1 MPIGENVP
9 IAPLTWAVSEGAIPG
24 SGSVTH
30 RVFCVTP
37 PRVHRPLLSRTPV
50 MVGSMSTGSTSTA
63 QRLRQALDGPWG
75 EVREKA
81 RTQLAGK
88 EYTADPDLDLPGARA
103 RVLEQMRS
111 LAELG
116 YAERGFRRENGGTGE
131 PGAAVVGLEMLAYA
145 DLSLWV
151 KSGVQWG
158 LFGGAVENLGSERH
172 REHIR
177 RLISLDLLGCFAMT
191 ESGHGS
197 DVANLETTATYDPA
211 TEEFVIHTPTPSA
224 RKDYIGG
231 AAEHARMAAV
241 FAQLR
246 TSSGEHGV
254 HCLLV
259 PIRDEQ
265 GNDLPGVTTSD
276 CGRKGGLPGV
286 DNGRIVFDQV
296 RVPRENLLNRY
307 ADVAPDGTYS
317 SEIENPSRR
326 FFTTLGTLVR
336 GRVSVGG
343 AAAAGARVGLSIAL
357 RYSLKRRQ
365 FGDPDNGAETL
376 LLDYRMHQRRLLP
389 LLAHSFALSF
399 AQNDLVR
406 RMHLVQTGQ
415 DLAAGAQRALEKRAA
430 GLKVAQTRHATRA
443 IQECREAC
451 GGAGYLT
458 ENRLVTLKADT
469 DVFTTFEGDN
479 VVLTQLVA
487 KEILTSYADEV
498 RDLDALGWVRFAAT
512 MAGDVVRKRSGV
524 RQLIQ
529 TLRDRSGESVD
540 EGDLGRR
547 DTQLALFADRE
558 DYLTRTAAH
567 RLRARAEETEPFEAF
582 NNAQDHILAAGAAH
596 IDRLILEAFIEGIAD
611 IEDEEAR
618 RLAETVCDLYVYSIL
633 EENSAWYIMHRF
645 ISVERAKAIRRG
657 VNELVDRL
665 RPDALT
671 LIEALGVPE
680 SMLDAA
686 MLDDASVYERQ

>member
-1 MPIGENVP
+1 M
-9 IAPLTWAVSEGAIPG
+9 A
-24 SGSVTH
+24 
-30 RVFCVTP
+30 
-37 PRVHRPLLSRTPV
+37 
-50 MVGSMSTGSTSTA
+50 TGTSTTA
-63 QRLRQALDGPWG
+63 EHLRAALDGPWRA
-75 EVREKA
+75 VREQA
-81 RTQLAGK
+81 RTQLAG
-88 EYTADPDLDLPGARA
+88 EEFTDDPELDIHAARA
-103 RVLEQMRS
+103 RVLDQMR
-111 LAELG
+111 AIATMG
-116 YAERGFRRENGGTGE
+116 YPERGFRPENGGTGD
-131 PGAAVVGLEMLAYA
+131 PGGAVTGLEMLAYT

-158 LFGGAVENLGSERH
+158 LFGGAVENLGTERH
-172 REHIR
+172 RDFIK

-211 TEEFVIHTPTPSA
+211 TQEFVVNTPTPSA

-231 AAEHARMAAV
+231 AAVHARMAAV
-241 FAQLR
+241 FAQLIIG
-246 TSSGEHGV
+246 GESKGV

-259 PIRDEQ
+259 PIRDDL
-265 GNDLPGVTTSD
+265 GADLPGVTTYD
-276 CGRKGGLPGV
+276 DGLKGGLPGV
-286 DNGRIVFDQV
+286 DNGRIVFDHV
-296 RVPRENLLNRY
+296 RIPRENLLNRY
-307 ADVAPDGTYS
+307 ADVSPDGTYS

-343 AAAAGARVGLSIAL
+343 AAAAGTRVALSIAV
-357 RYSLKRRQ
+357 RYALARRQ
-365 FGDPDNGAETL
+365 FADPDTGEETML
-376 LLDYRMHQRRLLP
+376 MDYRSHQRRLLP
-389 LLAHSFALSF
+389 LVAKSFALAF

-406 RMHLVQTGQ
+406 RMDEIQRGENTEPSS
-415 DLAAGAQRALEKRAA
+415 QRALEKRAA
-430 GLKVAQTRHATRA
+430 GFKVAQTRHATRA

-487 KEILTSYADEV
+487 KELLTAYSDEV

-524 RQLIQ
+524 RQMIQ
-529 TLRDRSGESVD
+529 TLRDRNDETVD
-540 EGDLGRR
+540 EGDLSKR
-547 DTQLALFADRE
+547 DVQLQLFADRE
-558 DYLTRTAAH
+558 DYLLRTAAH
-567 RLRARAEETEPFEAF
+567 RLRARATDTGPFEAF

-596 IDRLILEAFIEGIAD
+596 IDRLVLEEFVDGIAE
-611 IEDEEAR
+611 IEDPDAKA
-618 RLAETVCDLYVYSIL
+618 LAETVCDLYVYASL
-633 EENSAWYIMHRF
+633 EENLAWYIMHRF
-645 ISVERAKAIRRG
+645 MSVERAKAVRRG

-671 LIEALGVPE
+671 LVEAMGVPE
-680 SMLDAA
+680 TMLRAE
-686 MLDDASVYERQ
+686 MLHDASVFDRR

>member
-1 MPIGENVP
+1 MD
-9 IAPLTWAVSEGAIPG
+9 
-24 SGSVTH
+24 
-30 RVFCVTP
+30 
-37 PRVHRPLLSRTPV
+37 
-50 MVGSMSTGSTSTA
+50 TGSSSTA
-63 QRLRQALDGPWG
+63 DHLRAALDGPWG
-75 EVREKA
+75 DVREEA
-81 RTQLAGK
+81 RKQLAGD
-88 EYTADPDLDLPGARA
+88 EFAGDPHLDYKAARA
-103 RVLEQMRS
+103 RVLEQMRTIS
-111 LAELG
+111 TMG
-116 YAERGFRRENGGTGE
+116 IAERGFRRENGGTGE
-131 PGAAVVGLEMLAYA
+131 PGAAVTGLEMLAYA

-151 KSGVQWG
+151 KAGVQWG
-158 LFGGAVENLGSERH
+158 LFGGAVENLGTERH
-172 REHIR
+172 REYIE

-197 DVANLETTATYDPA
+197 DVANIETTATYDPA
-211 TEEFVIHTPTPSA
+211 TEEFVIHSPTPSA

-241 FAQLR
+241 FAQLV
-246 TSSGEHGV
+246 TAGENKGV

-265 GNDLPGVTTSD
+265 GADLPGVTTYD
-276 CGRKGGLPGV
+276 DGLKGGLPGV

-307 ADVAPDGTYS
+307 ADVAPDGSYTS
-317 SEIENPSRR
+317 DIENPSRR

-343 AAAAGARVGLSIAL
+343 AAAAGARVALSIAV
-357 RYSLKRRQ
+357 RYALARRQ
-365 FGDPDNGAETL
+365 FSDPDTGEETL
-376 LLDYRMHQRRLLP
+376 LMDYRSHQRRLFP
-389 LLAHSFALSF
+389 LIARSFALAF

-415 DLAAGAQRALEKRAA
+415 NLDPEAQRSLEKRAA

-487 KEILTSYADEV
+487 KELLTSYADEV

-524 RQLIQ
+524 RQMIQ
-529 TLRDRSGESVD
+529 TMRDRNDESVD
-540 EGDLGRR
+540 EGDLSRR
-547 DTQLALFADRE
+547 SVQLQLFADRE
-558 DYLTRTAAH
+558 DYLVRTAAH
-567 RLRARAEETEPFEAF
+567 RLRARAKETGPFEAF
-582 NNAQDHILAAGAAH
+582 NNAQDHILAAGTAH
-596 IDRLILEAFIEGIAD
+596 IDRLVLEAFIDGLAD
-611 IEDEEAR
+611 IEDDDAR
-618 RLAETVCDLYVYSIL
+618 HLAEAVCDLFVYSL
-633 EENSAWYIMHRF
+633 VEEHSAWFIMHRF
-645 ISVERAKAIRRG
+645 MSVERAKAVRRG

-671 LIEALGVPE
+671 LVEAMGVPE
-680 SMLDAA
+680 SMLRAA
-686 MLDDASVYERQ
+686 MLDDASVYDRR

>member
-1 MPIGENVP
+1 MADTE
-9 IAPLTWAVSEGAIPG
+9 
-24 SGSVTH
+24 
-30 RVFCVTP
+30 TP
-37 PRVHRPLLSRTPV
+37 
-50 MVGSMSTGSTSTA
+50 STSDH
-63 QRLRQALDGPWG
+63 LRDALDGPWRA
-75 EVREKA
+75 VRAEA
-81 RTQLAGK
+81 RVQLADDRFSG
-88 EYTADPDLDLPGARA
+88 DPYLDYHAARA
-103 RVLEQMRS
+103 RVLEQMRVIS
-111 LAELG
+111 TMG
-116 YAERGFRRENGGTGE
+116 YAEGGFRREHGGTWE

-158 LFGGAVENLGSERH
+158 LFGGAVENLGTERH
-172 REHIR
+172 RDVVE

-211 TEEFVIHTPTPSA
+211 TQEFVVHSPTPSA

-241 FAQLR
+241 FAQLITQG
-246 TSSGEHGV
+246 TSQGV
-254 HCLLV
+254 HCFLV
-259 PIRDEQ
+259 PIRDEH
-265 GNDLPGVTTSD
+265 GTDLPGVTSYD
-276 CGRKGGLPGV
+276 DGLKGGLPGV

-296 RVPRENLLNRY
+296 RIPRENLLNRY

-317 SEIENPSRR
+317 SDIENPSRR

-343 AAAAGARVGLSIAL
+343 AAAAGARVALSIAT
-357 RYSLKRRQ
+357 RYALKRRQ
-365 FGDPDNGAETL
+365 FSDPDSGRETL
-376 LLDYRMHQRRLLP
+376 LLDYRSHQRRLLP
-389 LLAHSFALSF
+389 LIARSYALAF

-415 DLAAGAQRALEKRAA
+415 DLEPGAQRALEKRAA
-430 GLKVAQTRHATRA
+430 GLKVAQTRFATRA

-487 KEILTSYADEV
+487 KELLTAYSDEI

-529 TLRDRSGESVD
+529 TLRDRSDDTVD
-540 EGDLGRR
+540 DGDLSRR
-547 DTQLALFADRE
+547 SVQLQLFADRE
-558 DYLTRTAAH
+558 DYLVRTAGH
-567 RLRARAEETEPFEAF
+567 RLRARAKDTTPFEAF
-582 NNAQDHILAAGAAH
+582 NNAQDHILAAGTAH
-596 IDRLILEAFIEGIAD
+596 IDRLILEEFIEGIAG
-611 IEDEEAR
+611 IEDPAAR
-618 RLAETVCDLYVYSIL
+618 ELAETVCDLYVYSML
-633 EENSAWYIMHRF
+633 EENQAWFIMHRF
-645 ISVERAKAIRRG
+645 MSVERAKAVRRG

-671 LIEALGVPE
+671 LVEGLGVPE
-680 SMLDAA
+680 SMLRAEL
-686 MLDDASVYERQ
+686 LDDASVFDRTTVRTTV

>member
-1 MPIGENVP
+1 
-9 IAPLTWAVSEGAIPG
+9 
-24 SGSVTH
+24 
-30 RVFCVTP
+30 
-37 PRVHRPLLSRTPV
+37 
-50 MVGSMSTGSTSTA
+50 MSTGSTSTA

-75 EVREKA
+75 EVREQA
-81 RTQLAGK
+81 RTQLAGQ
-88 EYTADPDLDLPGARA
+88 EYSGDPDLDLPEARA

-111 LAELG
+111 LAKLG

-197 DVANLETTATYDPA
+197 DVAHLETTATYDPA

-246 TSSGEHGV
+246 TPSGEHGV

-259 PIRDEQ
+259 PIRDEE

-286 DNGRIVFDQV
+286 DNGRIEFDQV

-357 RYSLKRRQ
+357 RYALKRRQ

-389 LLAHSFALSF
+389 LLAHSYALSF

-415 DLAAGAQRALEKRAA
+415 DLTAGAQRALEKRAA

-443 IQECREAC
+443 LQECREAC

-529 TLRDRSGESVD
+529 TLRDRSGEAVE

-618 RLAETVCDLYVYSIL
+618 RLADTVCDLYVYSIL

-671 LIEALGVPE
+671 LVEALGVPE
-680 SMLDAA
+680 SMLGAA
-686 MLDDASVYERQ
+686 MLDDASVHQRQ

>member
-1 MPIGENVP
+1 M
-9 IAPLTWAVSEGAIPG
+9 A
-24 SGSVTH
+24 
-30 RVFCVTP
+30 
-37 PRVHRPLLSRTPV
+37 
-50 MVGSMSTGSTSTA
+50 TGTSTTA
-63 QRLRQALDGPWG
+63 EHLRAALDGPWRA
-75 EVREKA
+75 VREQA
-81 RTQLAGK
+81 RTQLAG
-88 EYTADPDLDLPGARA
+88 EEFTDDPELDIHAARA
-103 RVLEQMRS
+103 RVLDQMRVI
-111 LAELG
+111 ATMG
-116 YAERGFRRENGGTGE
+116 YPERGFRPENGGTGD
-131 PGAAVVGLEMLAYA
+131 PGGAVTGLEMLAYT

-158 LFGGAVENLGSERH
+158 LFGGAVENLGTERH
-172 REHIR
+172 RDFIK

-197 DVANLETTATYDPA
+197 DVANVETTATYDPA
-211 TEEFVIHTPTPSA
+211 TQEFVVNTPTPSA

-231 AAEHARMAAV
+231 AAVHARMAAV
-241 FAQLR
+241 FAQLIVG
-246 TSSGEHGV
+246 GESKGV

-259 PIRDEQ
+259 PIRDEL
-265 GNDLPGVTTSD
+265 GADLPGVTTYD
-276 CGRKGGLPGV
+276 DGLKGGLPGV

-296 RVPRENLLNRY
+296 RIPRENLLNRY
-307 ADVAPDGTYS
+307 ADVSPDGTYD

-343 AAAAGARVGLSIAL
+343 AAAAGTRVALSIAV
-357 RYSLKRRQ
+357 RYALARRQ
-365 FGDPDNGAETL
+365 FADPDTGDETL
-376 LLDYRMHQRRLLP
+376 LMDYRSHQRRLLP
-389 LLAHSFALSF
+389 LVAKSFALAF
-399 AQNDLVR
+399 AQTDLVR
-406 RMHLVQTGQ
+406 RMDEIQRGENTEPSS
-415 DLAAGAQRALEKRAA
+415 QRALEKRAA

-487 KEILTSYADEV
+487 KELLTAYSDEV

-529 TLRDRSGESVD
+529 TLRDRNDETVD
-540 EGDLGRR
+540 EGDLSKR
-547 DTQLALFADRE
+547 DVQLQLFADRE
-558 DYLTRTAAH
+558 DYLLRTAAH
-567 RLRARAEETEPFEAF
+567 RLRARATDTGPFEAF

-596 IDRLILEAFIEGIAD
+596 IDRLVLEEFVDGIAE
-611 IEDEEAR
+611 IEDPDAKA
-618 RLAETVCDLYVYSIL
+618 LAETVCDLYVYASL
-633 EENSAWYIMHRF
+633 EENLAWYIMHRF
-645 ISVERAKAIRRG
+645 MSVERAKAVRRG

-671 LIEALGVPE
+671 LVEAMGVPE
-680 SMLDAA
+680 TMLRAE
-686 MLDDASVYERQ
+686 MLHDASVFDRR

>member
-1 MPIGENVP
+1 M
-9 IAPLTWAVSEGAIPG
+9 T
-24 SGSVTH
+24 
-30 RVFCVTP
+30 
-37 PRVHRPLLSRTPV
+37 
-50 MVGSMSTGSTSTA
+50 TGTTTTA
-63 QRLRQALDGPWG
+63 DHLRAALDGPWAA
-75 EVREKA
+75 VREEA
-81 RTQLAGK
+81 RILLAGD
-88 EYTADPDLDLPGARA
+88 EFTADPYLDYKAARA
-103 RVLEQMRS
+103 RVLDQMRAIATMG
-111 LAELG
+111 L
-116 YAERGFRRENGGTGE
+116 AERGFRREHGGTGE

-158 LFGGAVENLGSERH
+158 LFGGAVENLGTERH
-172 REHIR
+172 REYIKQ
-177 RLISLDLLGCFAMT
+177 LISLDLLGCFAMT

-197 DVANLETTATYDPA
+197 DVANLETTATYDPR
-211 TEEFVIHTPTPSA
+211 TQEFVVHSPTPSA

-241 FAQLR
+241 FAQLI
-246 TSSGEHGV
+246 TNGANQGV

-259 PIRDEQ
+259 PIRDEN
-265 GNDLPGVTTSD
+265 GADLPGVTTFD
-276 CGRKGGLPGV
+276 DGLKGGLPGV
-286 DNGRIVFDQV
+286 DNGRIVFDHV

-317 SEIENPSRR
+317 SEIDNPSRR

-343 AAAAGARVGLSIAL
+343 AASAGARVALSIAV
-357 RYSLKRRQ
+357 RYALKRRQ
-365 FGDPDNGAETL
+365 FADPDTGVETV
-376 LLDYRMHQRRLLP
+376 LLDYRSHQRRLLP
-389 LLAHSFALSF
+389 LLAKSYALAF

-415 DLAAGAQRALEKRAA
+415 DLEPGAQRALEKRAA

-487 KEILTSYADEV
+487 KELLTAYADEV

-540 EGDLGRR
+540 DGDLSRR
-547 DTQLALFADRE
+547 AVQLQLFADRE
-558 DYLTRTAAH
+558 DYLVRTAAH
-567 RLRARAEETEPFEAF
+567 RLRARAQDTRPFEAF
-582 NNAQDHILAAGAAH
+582 NNAQDHILAAGSAH
-596 IDRLILEAFIEGIAD
+596 IDRLVLEAFIEGIAGID
-611 IEDEEAR
+611 DPDAR
-618 RLAETVCDLYVYSIL
+618 ELAGSMCDLYVYSTI
-633 EENSAWYIMHRF
+633 EESQAWFIMHRF
-645 ISVERAKAIRRG
+645 MSVERAKAVRRG

-665 RPDALT
+665 RPHALT
-671 LIEALGVPE
+671 LVEAMGVPE
-680 SMLDAA
+680 SMLRAA
-686 MLDDASVYERQ
+686 MLDDASVYERA

>member
-1 MPIGENVP
+1 M
-9 IAPLTWAVSEGAIPG
+9 A
-24 SGSVTH
+24 
-30 RVFCVTP
+30 
-37 PRVHRPLLSRTPV
+37 
-50 MVGSMSTGSTSTA
+50 TGTSTTA
-63 QRLRQALDGPWG
+63 EHLRAALDGPWRA
-75 EVREKA
+75 VREQA
-81 RTQLAGK
+81 RTQLADDRFTG
-88 EYTADPDLDLPGARA
+88 DPDLDLKDARA
-103 RVLEQMRS
+103 RVLEQMRVI
-111 LAELG
+111 AGMG
-116 YAERGFRRENGGTGE
+116 YPERGFRPENGGTGD
-131 PGAAVVGLEMLAYA
+131 PGGAVTGLEMLAYA

-158 LFGGAVENLGSERH
+158 LFGGAVENLGTERH
-172 REHIR
+172 RDYIK

-197 DVANLETTATYDPA
+197 DVAVLETTATYDPA
-211 TEEFVIHTPTPSA
+211 TQEFVVNTPTPSA

-241 FAQLR
+241 FAQLV
-246 TSSGEHGV
+246 TEGKSQGV
-254 HCLLV
+254 HCFLV
-259 PIRDEQ
+259 PIRDEN
-265 GNDLPGVTTSD
+265 GADLPGVTTSD
-276 CGRKGGLPGV
+276 DGRKGGLPGV
-286 DNGRIVFDQV
+286 DNGRIVFDNV
-296 RVPRENLLNRY
+296 RIPRENLLNRY

-343 AAAAGARVGLSIAL
+343 AAAAGARVALSIAV
-357 RYSLKRRQ
+357 RYALARRQ
-365 FGDPDNGAETL
+365 FADPDTGAETL
-376 LLDYRMHQRRLLP
+376 LLDYRSHQRRLLP
-389 LLAHSFALSF
+389 LVAKSFALAF

-406 RMHLVQTGQ
+406 RMDLVQRG
-415 DLAAGAQRALEKRAA
+415 AEIEPGAQRSLEKRAA

-487 KEILTSYADEV
+487 KELLTAYADEV

-512 MAGDVVRKRSGV
+512 MAGDVVRRNTGV

-529 TLRDRSGESVD
+529 TLRDRNDESVD
-540 EGDLGRR
+540 EGDLSKR
-547 DTQLALFADRE
+547 DVQLQLFADRE
-558 DYLTRTAAH
+558 DYLLRTAAH
-567 RLRARAEETEPFEAF
+567 RLRARAEDTGPFEAF

-596 IDRLILEAFIEGIAD
+596 IDRLVLEEFVDGIAT
-611 IEDEEAR
+611 IEDPDAR
-618 RLAETVCDLYVYSIL
+618 ALAETVCDLYVYSSL
-633 EENSAWYIMHRF
+633 EENLSWYIMHRF
-645 ISVERAKAIRRG
+645 MSVERAKAVRRG

-671 LIEALGVPE
+671 LVEAMGVPE
-680 SMLDAA
+680 SMLRAE
-686 MLDDASVYERQ
+686 MLHDASVFDRT

>member
-1 MPIGENVP
+1 M
-9 IAPLTWAVSEGAIPG
+9 T
-24 SGSVTH
+24 SG
-30 RVFCVTP
+30 
-37 PRVHRPLLSRTPV
+37 
-50 MVGSMSTGSTSTA
+50 TA
-63 QRLRQALDGPWG
+63 TTADHLRAALDGPWAA
-75 EVREKA
+75 VRDEA
-81 RTQLAGK
+81 RTLLAG
-88 EYTADPDLDLPGARA
+88 EEFTADPYLDYKAARA
-103 RVLEQMRS
+103 RVLEQMKAIS
-111 LAELG
+111 TMG
-116 YAERGFRRENGGTGE
+116 FAERGFRRENGGTSE

-158 LFGGAVENLGSERH
+158 LFGGAVENLGTERH
-172 REHIR
+172 REYIE

-197 DVANLETTATYDPA
+197 DVANLETTATYDPE
-211 TEEFVIHTPTPSA
+211 TEEFVVHSPTPSA

-241 FAQLR
+241 FAQLITR
-246 TSSGEHGV
+246 GENKGV

-259 PIRDEQ
+259 PIRDEN
-265 GNDLPGVTTSD
+265 GADLPGVTTYD
-276 CGRKGGLPGV
+276 DGLKGGLPGV
-286 DNGRIVFDQV
+286 DNGRIVFDHV

-343 AAAAGARVGLSIAL
+343 AAAAGARVALSIAV
-357 RYSLKRRQ
+357 RYALQRRQ
-365 FGDPDNGAETL
+365 FSDPDTGVETV
-376 LLDYRMHQRRLLP
+376 LLDYRSHQRRLLP
-389 LLAHSFALSF
+389 LVAKSYALAF

-415 DLAAGAQRALEKRAA
+415 NLEPGAQRALEKRAA
-430 GLKVAQTRHATRA
+430 GLKVAQTAHATRA

-487 KEILTSYADEV
+487 KELLTAYADEV

-529 TLRDRSGESVD
+529 TLRDRGDDSID
-540 EGDLGRR
+540 EGDLSRR
-547 DTQLALFADRE
+547 VVQLQLFADRE
-558 DYLTRTAAH
+558 DYLVRTAAH
-567 RLRARAEETEPFEAF
+567 RLRARAEETGPFEAF

-596 IDRLILEAFIEGIAD
+596 IDRLVLEAFIEGISD
-611 IEDEEAR
+611 IEDPAAR
-618 RLAETVCDLYVYSIL
+618 ELADWMCDLFVYTTI
-633 EENSAWYIMHRF
+633 EENQAWYIMHRF
-645 ISVERAKAIRRG
+645 MSVDRAKAVRRG

-665 RPDALT
+665 RPHALT
-671 LIEALGVPE
+671 LVEAMGVPE
-680 SMLDAA
+680 TMLRAA
-686 MLDDASVYERQ
+686 MLDDASVFQRDQPVPASS

>member
-1 MPIGENVP
+1 M
-9 IAPLTWAVSEGAIPG
+9 T
-24 SGSVTH
+24 SG
-30 RVFCVTP
+30 
-37 PRVHRPLLSRTPV
+37 
-50 MVGSMSTGSTSTA
+50 TA
-63 QRLRQALDGPWG
+63 TTADHLRAALDGPWAA
-75 EVREKA
+75 VRDEA
-81 RTQLAGK
+81 RTLLAG
-88 EYTADPDLDLPGARA
+88 EEFTGDPYLDYKAARA
-103 RVLEQMRS
+103 RVLEQMKAIS
-111 LAELG
+111 TMG
-116 YAERGFRRENGGTGE
+116 FAERGFRRENGGTSE

-151 KSGVQWG
+151 KAGVQWG
-158 LFGGAVENLGSERH
+158 LFGGAVENLGTERH
-172 REHIR
+172 REYIE

-197 DVANLETTATYDPA
+197 DVANLETTATYDPQ
-211 TEEFVIHTPTPSA
+211 TQEFVVHSPTPSA

-241 FAQLR
+241 FAQLI
-246 TSSGEHGV
+246 TLGENRGV

-259 PIRDEQ
+259 PIRDEN
-265 GNDLPGVTTSD
+265 GADLPGVTTYD
-276 CGRKGGLPGV
+276 DGLKGGLPGV
-286 DNGRIVFDQV
+286 DNGRIVFDHV

-343 AAAAGARVGLSIAL
+343 AAAAGARVALSIAV
-357 RYSLKRRQ
+357 RYALQRRQ
-365 FGDPDNGAETL
+365 FSDPDTGVETV
-376 LLDYRMHQRRLLP
+376 LLDYRSHQRRLLP
-389 LLAHSFALSF
+389 LVAKSYALAF

-415 DLAAGAQRALEKRAA
+415 NLEEGAQRALEKRAA
-430 GLKVAQTRHATRA
+430 GLKVAQTDHATRA

-487 KEILTSYADEV
+487 KELLTSYADEV

-529 TLRDRSGESVD
+529 TLRDRGDDSID
-540 EGDLGRR
+540 EGDLSRR
-547 DTQLALFADRE
+547 VVQLQLFADRE
-558 DYLTRTAAH
+558 DYLVRTAAH
-567 RLRARAEETEPFEAF
+567 RLRARAEETGPFEAF

-596 IDRLILEAFIEGIAD
+596 IDRLVLEAFIEGISD
-611 IEDEEAR
+611 IEDPEAR
-618 RLAETVCDLYVYSIL
+618 ELADWMCDLFVYSTI
-633 EENSAWYIMHRF
+633 EENQAWYIMHRF
-645 ISVERAKAIRRG
+645 MSVDRAKAVRRG

-665 RPDALT
+665 RPHALT
-671 LIEALGVPE
+671 LVEAMGVPE
-680 SMLDAA
+680 SMLRAA
-686 MLDDASVYERQ
+686 MLGDASVFERNQPISASS

>member
-1 MPIGENVP
+1 M
-9 IAPLTWAVSEGAIPG
+9 T
-24 SGSVTH
+24 SG
-30 RVFCVTP
+30 
-37 PRVHRPLLSRTPV
+37 
-50 MVGSMSTGSTSTA
+50 TA
-63 QRLRQALDGPWG
+63 TTADHLRAALDGPWAA
-75 EVREKA
+75 VRDEA
-81 RTQLAGK
+81 RTLLAG
-88 EYTADPDLDLPGARA
+88 EELTADPHLDYKAARA
-103 RVLEQMRS
+103 RVLEQMK
-111 LAELG
+111 AIATMG
-116 YAERGFRRENGGTGE
+116 FAERGFRRENGGTSE
-131 PGAAVVGLEMLAYA
+131 PGAAVVSLEMLAYA

-158 LFGGAVENLGSERH
+158 LFGGAVENLGTERH
-172 REHIR
+172 RAYIE

-197 DVANLETTATYDPA
+197 DVANLETTATYDPQ
-211 TEEFVIHTPTPSA
+211 TQEFVVHSPTPSA

-241 FAQLR
+241 FAQLI
-246 TSSGEHGV
+246 TGGENRGV

-259 PIRDEQ
+259 PIRDEN
-265 GNDLPGVTTSD
+265 GADLPGVTTYD
-276 CGRKGGLPGV
+276 DGLKGGLPGV
-286 DNGRIVFDQV
+286 DNGRIVFDHV

-343 AAAAGARVGLSIAL
+343 AAAAGARVALSIAVRYAL
-357 RYSLKRRQ
+357 RRRQ
-365 FGDPDNGAETL
+365 FSDPDTGVETV
-376 LLDYRMHQRRLLP
+376 LLDYRSHQRRLLP
-389 LLAHSFALSF
+389 LVAKSYALAF

-415 DLAAGAQRALEKRAA
+415 DLEAGAQRALEKRAA

-487 KEILTSYADEV
+487 KELLTAYADEV

-529 TLRDRSGESVD
+529 NLKDRGDDPIE
-540 EGDLGRR
+540 EGDLSRR
-547 DTQLALFADRE
+547 AVQLQLFADRE
-558 DYLTRTAAH
+558 DYLVRTAAH
-567 RLRARAEETEPFEAF
+567 RLRARAEDTGPFEAF

-596 IDRLILEAFIEGIAD
+596 IDRLVLEAFIEGIAD
-611 IEDEEAR
+611 IEDPEAR
-618 RLAETVCDLYVYSIL
+618 ELADWMCDLFVYTTI
-633 EENSAWYIMHRF
+633 EENQAWYIMHRF
-645 ISVERAKAIRRG
+645 MSVERAKAIRRG

-665 RPDALT
+665 RPHALT
-671 LIEALGVPE
+671 LVEAMGVPE
-680 SMLDAA
+680 SMLRAA
-686 MLDDASVYERQ
+686 MLDDASVFDRAQPISVPS

>member
-1 MPIGENVP
+1 M
-9 IAPLTWAVSEGAIPG
+9 T
-24 SGSVTH
+24 SG
-30 RVFCVTP
+30 
-37 PRVHRPLLSRTPV
+37 
-50 MVGSMSTGSTSTA
+50 TA
-63 QRLRQALDGPWG
+63 TTADHLRAALDGPWAA
-75 EVREKA
+75 VRDEA
-81 RTQLAGK
+81 RTLLAG
-88 EYTADPDLDLPGARA
+88 EEFTADPHLDYKAARA
-103 RVLEQMRS
+103 RVLEQMK
-111 LAELG
+111 AIATMG
-116 YAERGFRRENGGTGE
+116 FAERGFRRENGGTSE
-131 PGAAVVGLEMLAYA
+131 PGAAVVSLEMLAYA

-158 LFGGAVENLGSERH
+158 LFGGAVENLGTERH
-172 REHIR
+172 REYIE

-197 DVANLETTATYDPA
+197 DVANLETTATYDPQ
-211 TEEFVIHTPTPSA
+211 TQEFVVHSPTPSA

-241 FAQLR
+241 FAQLI
-246 TSSGEHGV
+246 TGGENRGV

-259 PIRDEQ
+259 PIRDEN
-265 GNDLPGVTTSD
+265 GADLPGVTTYD
-276 CGRKGGLPGV
+276 DGLKGGLPGV
-286 DNGRIVFDQV
+286 DNGRIVFDHV

-343 AAAAGARVGLSIAL
+343 AAAAGARVALSIAV
-357 RYSLKRRQ
+357 RYALKRRQ
-365 FGDPDNGAETL
+365 FSDPDTGVETV
-376 LLDYRMHQRRLLP
+376 LLDYRSHQRRLLP
-389 LLAHSFALSF
+389 LVAKSYALAF

-415 DLAAGAQRALEKRAA
+415 NLEAGAQRALEKRAA
-430 GLKVAQTRHATRA
+430 GLKVAQTGHATRA

-487 KEILTSYADEV
+487 KELLTAYADEV

-529 TLRDRSGESVD
+529 NLKDRGDDPIE
-540 EGDLGRR
+540 EGDLSRR
-547 DTQLALFADRE
+547 AVQLQLFADRE
-558 DYLTRTAAH
+558 DYLVRTAAH
-567 RLRARAEETEPFEAF
+567 RLRARAEDTGPFEAF

-596 IDRLILEAFIEGIAD
+596 IDRLVLEAFIEGIAD
-611 IEDEEAR
+611 IEDPEAR
-618 RLAETVCDLYVYSIL
+618 ELADWMCDLFVYTTI
-633 EENSAWYIMHRF
+633 EENQAWYIMHRF
-645 ISVERAKAIRRG
+645 MSVERAKAIRRG

-665 RPDALT
+665 RPHGLT
-671 LIEALGVPE
+671 LVEAMGVPE
-680 SMLDAA
+680 SMLRAA
-686 MLDDASVYERQ
+686 MLDDASVFDRAQPISVPS

>member
-1 MPIGENVP
+1 MATEAETTAGE
-9 IAPLTWAVSEGAIPG
+9 
-24 SGSVTH
+24 
-30 RVFCVTP
+30 
-37 PRVHRPLLSRTPV
+37 
-50 MVGSMSTGSTSTA
+50 
-63 QRLRQALDGPWG
+63 LRAALDGPWR

-81 RTQLAGK
+81 REHLDDDRLYG
-88 EYTADPDLDLPGARA
+88 DPYLDYRAARA
-103 RVLEQMRS
+103 RVLDQMRLVS
-111 LAELG
+111 TFGWAEK
-116 YAERGFRRENGGTGE
+116 GFRRENGGASD
-131 PGAAVVGLEMLAYA
+131 PGAAVTALEMLAYT

-151 KSGVQWG
+151 KCGVQWG
-158 LFGGAVENLGSERH
+158 LFGGAVENLGTERH
-172 REHIR
+172 RDYIE
-177 RLISLDLLGCFAMT
+177 RLITLDLLGCFAMT
-191 ESGHGS
+191 ETGHGS
-197 DVANLETTATYDPA
+197 DVANLETTATYDPS
-211 TEEFVIHTPTPSA
+211 TQEFVVHSPTPSA

-241 FAQLR
+241 FAQLV
-246 TSSGEHGV
+246 TGGKSQGV
-254 HCLLV
+254 HCFLV

-276 CGRKGGLPGV
+276 DGLKGGLPGV
-286 DNGRIVFDQV
+286 DNGRIMFDRV
-296 RVPRENLLNRY
+296 RIPRENLLNRY

-343 AAAAGARVGLSIAL
+343 AAAAGARVALSIAV
-357 RYSLKRRQ
+357 RYAEQRRQ
-365 FGDPDNGAETL
+365 FADPDTGEETV
-376 LLDYRMHQRRLLP
+376 LLDYRSHQRRLLP
-389 LLAHSFALSF
+389 LVARSYALAF

-415 DLAAGAQRALEKRAA
+415 DLDPNAQRALEKRAA

-487 KEILTSYADEV
+487 KELLTAYSDEV

-512 MAGDVVRKRSGV
+512 QARDVVRERSGV

-529 TLRDRSGESVD
+529 RLRDRSDESVD
-540 EGDLGRR
+540 DGDLARR
-547 DTQLALFADRE
+547 DVQLALFADRE

-567 RLRARAEETEPFEAF
+567 RLRARAKETGPFEAF
-582 NNAQDHILAAGAAH
+582 NNAQDHILMAGTAH
-596 IDRLILEAFIEGIAD
+596 IDRLVLEAFIEGIAG
-611 IEDEEAR
+611 IEDPDAR
-618 RLAETVCDLYVYSIL
+618 ALADSVCDLFVYTTL
-633 EENSAWYIMHRF
+633 EENQAWYIMHRF
-645 ISVERAKAIRRG
+645 MSVERAKAVRRG
-657 VNELVDRL
+657 VNELADRL
-665 RPDALT
+665 RPQALT
-671 LIEALGVPE
+671 LVAGLGVPE
-680 SMLDAA
+680 RMLRAA
-686 MLDDASVYERQ
+686 MLEPGV

>member
-1 MPIGENVP
+1 M
-9 IAPLTWAVSEGAIPG
+9 T
-24 SGSVTH
+24 SG
-30 RVFCVTP
+30 
-37 PRVHRPLLSRTPV
+37 
-50 MVGSMSTGSTSTA
+50 TA
-63 QRLRQALDGPWG
+63 TTADHLRAALDGPWAA
-75 EVREKA
+75 VRQEA
-81 RTQLAGK
+81 RTLLAGD
-88 EYTADPDLDLPGARA
+88 EFTADPHLDYKAARA
-103 RVLEQMRS
+103 RVLEQMK
-111 LAELG
+111 AIATMG
-116 YAERGFRRENGGTGE
+116 FAERGFRRENGGASE
-131 PGAAVVGLEMLAYA
+131 PGAAVVSLEMLAYA

-158 LFGGAVENLGSERH
+158 LFGGAVENLGTERH
-172 REHIR
+172 REYIE

-197 DVANLETTATYDPA
+197 DVANLETTATYDPR
-211 TEEFVIHTPTPSA
+211 TQEFVVHSPTPSA

-241 FAQLR
+241 FAQLI
-246 TSSGEHGV
+246 TGGENRGV

-259 PIRDEQ
+259 PIRDEN
-265 GNDLPGVTTSD
+265 GADLPGVTTYD
-276 CGRKGGLPGV
+276 DGLKGGLPGV
-286 DNGRIVFDQV
+286 DNGRIVFDHV

-343 AAAAGARVGLSIAL
+343 AAAAGARVALSIAV
-357 RYSLKRRQ
+357 RYALKRRQ
-365 FGDPDNGAETL
+365 FSDPDTGVETV
-376 LLDYRMHQRRLLP
+376 LLDYRSHQRRLLP
-389 LLAHSFALSF
+389 LVAKSYALAF

-415 DLAAGAQRALEKRAA
+415 NLEAGAQRALEKRAA
-430 GLKVAQTRHATRA
+430 GLKVAQTAHATRA

-487 KEILTSYADEV
+487 KELLTAYADEV

-529 TLRDRSGESVD
+529 NLKDRGDDPIE
-540 EGDLGRR
+540 EGDLSRR
-547 DTQLALFADRE
+547 AVQLQLFADRE
-558 DYLTRTAAH
+558 DYLVRTAAH
-567 RLRARAEETEPFEAF
+567 RLRARAEDTGPFEAF
-582 NNAQDHILAAGAAH
+582 NNAQDHILAAGSAH
-596 IDRLILEAFIEGIAD
+596 IDRLVLEAFIEGIAD
-611 IEDEEAR
+611 IEDPEAR
-618 RLAETVCDLYVYSIL
+618 ELADWMCDLFVYTTI
-633 EENSAWYIMHRF
+633 EENQAWYIMHRF
-645 ISVERAKAIRRG
+645 MSVERAKAIRRG

-665 RPDALT
+665 RPHALT
-671 LIEALGVPE
+671 LVEAMGVPE
-680 SMLDAA
+680 SMLRAA
-686 MLDDASVYERQ
+686 MLDDASVFDRAQPIAVPS

>member
-1 MPIGENVP
+1 M
-9 IAPLTWAVSEGAIPG
+9 
-24 SGSVTH
+24 
-30 RVFCVTP
+30 R
-37 PRVHRPLLSRTPV
+37 
-50 MVGSMSTGSTSTA
+50 
-63 QRLRQALDGPWG
+63 D
-75 EVREKA
+75 KA
-81 RTQLAGK
+81 RIQLAEDRFTG
-88 EYTADPDLDLPGARA
+88 DPYLDYKAARA
-103 RVLEQMRS
+103 RVLDQMRVV
-111 LAELG
+111 ATMG

-131 PGAAVVGLEMLAYA
+131 PGAAVTGLEMLAYA

-158 LFGGAVENLGSERH
+158 LFGGAVENLGTERH
-172 REHIR
+172 RDYIK
-177 RLISLDLLGCFAMT
+177 RLLSLDLLGCFAMT

-197 DVANLETTATYDPA
+197 DVAHVETTATYDPA
-211 TEEFVIHTPTPSA
+211 SQEFVIHSPTPSA

-241 FAQLR
+241 FAQLI
-246 TSSGEHGV
+246 TGGENQGV

-265 GNDLPGVTTSD
+265 GADLPGVTTFD
-276 CGRKGGLPGV
+276 DGLKGGLPGV
-286 DNGRIVFDQV
+286 DNGRIVFDHV
-296 RVPRENLLNRY
+296 RIPRENLLNRY

-317 SEIENPSRR
+317 SEIENASRR

-343 AAAAGARVGLSIAL
+343 AAAAGARVALSIAV
-357 RYSLKRRQ
+357 RYALKRRQ
-365 FGDPDNGAETL
+365 FSDPDTGAETL
-376 LLDYRMHQRRLLP
+376 LLDYRSHQRRLLP
-389 LLAHSFALSF
+389 LVARSFALAF

-415 DLAAGAQRALEKRAA
+415 DLDPSAQRALEKRAA

-487 KEILTSYADEV
+487 KELLTAYSDEV

-524 RQLIQ
+524 RQMIQ
-529 TLRDRSGESVD
+529 TLRDRSDEGVD
-540 EGDLGRR
+540 EGDLSRR
-547 DTQLALFADRE
+547 SVQLQLFADRE
-558 DYLTRTAAH
+558 DYLVRTAAH
-567 RLRARAEETEPFEAF
+567 RLRARARETGPFEAF
-582 NNAQDHILAAGAAH
+582 NNAQDHILAAGTAH
-596 IDRLILEAFIEGIAD
+596 IDRLVLEAFIDGIAG
-611 IEDEEAR
+611 IEDVDAR
-618 RLAETVCDLYVYSIL
+618 ALAEAVCDLFVYSL
-633 EENSAWYIMHRF
+633 VEENSAWFIMHRF
-645 ISVERAKAIRRG
+645 MSVERAKAVRRG

-665 RPDALT
+665 RPQAST
-671 LIEALGVPE
+671 LVEAMGVPE
-680 SMLDAA
+680 SMLHAA
-686 MLDDASVYERQ
+686 MLEDASVYERD

>member
-1 MPIGENVP
+1 M
-9 IAPLTWAVSEGAIPG
+9 T
-24 SGSVTH
+24 SG
-30 RVFCVTP
+30 
-37 PRVHRPLLSRTPV
+37 
-50 MVGSMSTGSTSTA
+50 TA
-63 QRLRQALDGPWG
+63 TTADHLRAALDGPWAA
-75 EVREKA
+75 VREEA
-81 RTQLAGK
+81 RILLAG
-88 EYTADPDLDLPGARA
+88 EEFTGDPYLDFKAARA
-103 RVLEQMRS
+103 RVLDQMKAVS
-111 LAELG
+111 TMG
-116 YAERGFRRENGGTGE
+116 FAERGFRRENGGTSE
-131 PGAAVVGLEMLAYA
+131 PGAAVVGMEMLAYA

-151 KSGVQWG
+151 KAGVQWG
-158 LFGGAVENLGSERH
+158 LFGGAVENLGTERH
-172 REHIR
+172 REYIE

-197 DVANLETTATYDPA
+197 DVANLETTATYDPQ
-211 TEEFVIHTPTPSA
+211 TQEFVVHSPTPSS

-241 FAQLR
+241 FAQLITR
-246 TSSGEHGV
+246 GENKGV

-259 PIRDEQ
+259 PIRDEN
-265 GNDLPGVTTSD
+265 GADLPGVTTYD
-276 CGRKGGLPGV
+276 DGLKGGLPGV
-286 DNGRIVFDQV
+286 DNGRIVFDHV

-343 AAAAGARVGLSIAL
+343 AAAAGARVALSIAV
-357 RYSLKRRQ
+357 RYALQRRQ
-365 FGDPDNGAETL
+365 FSDPDTGVETV
-376 LLDYRMHQRRLLP
+376 LLDYRSHQRRLLP
-389 LLAHSFALSF
+389 LVAKSYALAF

-415 DLAAGAQRALEKRAA
+415 NLEAGAQRALEKRAA

-487 KEILTSYADEV
+487 KELLTAYADEV

-529 TLRDRSGESVD
+529 TLRDRSGESID
-540 EGDLGRR
+540 EGDLSRR
-547 DTQLALFADRE
+547 SVQLQLFADRE
-558 DYLTRTAAH
+558 DYLVRTAAH
-567 RLRARAEETEPFEAF
+567 RLRARAEETGPFEAF
-582 NNAQDHILAAGAAH
+582 NNAQDHILAAGSAH
-596 IDRLILEAFIEGIAD
+596 IERLVLEAFIEGIAD
-611 IEDEEAR
+611 IEDPDAR
-618 RLAETVCDLYVYSIL
+618 ELAEWMCDLFVYTTI
-633 EENSAWYIMHRF
+633 EENQAWFIMHRF
-645 ISVERAKAIRRG
+645 MSVERAKAIRRG

-665 RPDALT
+665 RPHALT
-671 LIEALGVPE
+671 LVEAMGVPE
-680 SMLDAA
+680 SMLRAA
-686 MLDDASVYERQ
+686 MLDDASVFDRNQPISAPS

>member
-1 MPIGENVP
+1 M
-9 IAPLTWAVSEGAIPG
+9 T
-24 SGSVTH
+24 SG
-30 RVFCVTP
+30 
-37 PRVHRPLLSRTPV
+37 
-50 MVGSMSTGSTSTA
+50 TA
-63 QRLRQALDGPWG
+63 TTADHLRAALDGPWAA
-75 EVREKA
+75 VRDEA
-81 RTQLAGK
+81 RTLLAG
-88 EYTADPDLDLPGARA
+88 EEFTGDPYLDYKAARA
-103 RVLEQMRS
+103 RVLEQMKAIS
-111 LAELG
+111 TMG
-116 YAERGFRRENGGTGE
+116 FAERGFRRENGGTSE

-158 LFGGAVENLGSERH
+158 LFGGAVENLGTERH
-172 REHIR
+172 REYIE

-197 DVANLETTATYDPA
+197 DVANLETTATYDPQ
-211 TEEFVIHTPTPSA
+211 TQEFVVHSPTPSA

-241 FAQLR
+241 FAQLI
-246 TSSGEHGV
+246 TLGENKGV

-259 PIRDEQ
+259 PIRDEN
-265 GNDLPGVTTSD
+265 GADLPGVTTYD
-276 CGRKGGLPGV
+276 DGLKGGLPGV
-286 DNGRIVFDQV
+286 DNGRIVFDHV

-343 AAAAGARVGLSIAL
+343 AAAAGARVALSIAV
-357 RYSLKRRQ
+357 RYALQRRQ
-365 FGDPDNGAETL
+365 FSDPDTGVETV
-376 LLDYRMHQRRLLP
+376 LLDYRSHQRRLLP
-389 LLAHSFALSF
+389 LVAKSYALAF

-415 DLAAGAQRALEKRAA
+415 NLEEGAQRALEKRAA
-430 GLKVAQTRHATRA
+430 GLKVAQTNHATRA

-487 KEILTSYADEV
+487 KELLTSYADEV

-529 TLRDRSGESVD
+529 TLRDRGDDSID
-540 EGDLGRR
+540 EGDLSRR
-547 DTQLALFADRE
+547 VVQLQLFADRE
-558 DYLTRTAAH
+558 DYLVRTAAH
-567 RLRARAEETEPFEAF
+567 RLRARAEETGPFEAF

-596 IDRLILEAFIEGIAD
+596 IDRLVLEAFIEGISD
-611 IEDEEAR
+611 IEDPEAR
-618 RLAETVCDLYVYSIL
+618 ELADWMCDLFVYSTI
-633 EENSAWYIMHRF
+633 EENQAWYIMHRF
-645 ISVERAKAIRRG
+645 MSVDRAKAVRRG
-657 VNELVDRL
+657 VNEIVDRL
-665 RPDALT
+665 RPHALT
-671 LIEALGVPE
+671 LVEAMGVPE
-680 SMLDAA
+680 SMLRAA
-686 MLDDASVYERQ
+686 MLDDASVFERTQPISASS

>member
-1 MPIGENVP
+1 M
-9 IAPLTWAVSEGAIPG
+9 T
-24 SGSVTH
+24 SG
-30 RVFCVTP
+30 
-37 PRVHRPLLSRTPV
+37 
-50 MVGSMSTGSTSTA
+50 TA
-63 QRLRQALDGPWG
+63 TTADHLRAALDGPWAA
-75 EVREKA
+75 VRDEA
-81 RTQLAGK
+81 RTLLAG
-88 EYTADPDLDLPGARA
+88 EEFTADPYLDYKAARA
-103 RVLEQMRS
+103 RVLEQMKAIS
-111 LAELG
+111 TMG
-116 YAERGFRRENGGTGE
+116 FAERGFRRENGGTSE

-158 LFGGAVENLGSERH
+158 LFGGAVENLGTERH
-172 REHIR
+172 REYIE

-197 DVANLETTATYDPA
+197 DVANLETTATYDPQ
-211 TEEFVIHTPTPSA
+211 TQEFVVHSPTPSA

-241 FAQLR
+241 FAQLI
-246 TSSGEHGV
+246 TQGENKGV

-259 PIRDEQ
+259 PIRDEN
-265 GNDLPGVTTSD
+265 GADLPGVTTYD
-276 CGRKGGLPGV
+276 DGLKGGLPGV
-286 DNGRIVFDQV
+286 DNGRIVFDHV

-317 SEIENPSRR
+317 SEIDNPSRR

-343 AAAAGARVGLSIAL
+343 AAAAGARVALSIAV
-357 RYSLKRRQ
+357 RYALLRRQ
-365 FGDPDNGAETL
+365 FSDPDTGVETV
-376 LLDYRMHQRRLLP
+376 LLDYRSHQRRLLP
-389 LLAHSFALSF
+389 LVAKSYALAF

-415 DLAAGAQRALEKRAA
+415 NLEPGAQRALEKRAA
-430 GLKVAQTRHATRA
+430 GLKVAQTNHATRA

-487 KEILTSYADEV
+487 KELLTAYADEV

-529 TLRDRSGESVD
+529 TLRDRGDDSID
-540 EGDLGRR
+540 EGDLSRR
-547 DTQLALFADRE
+547 AVQLQLFADRE
-558 DYLTRTAAH
+558 DYLVRTAAH
-567 RLRARAEETEPFEAF
+567 RLRARAEETGPFEAF
-582 NNAQDHILAAGAAH
+582 NNAQDHILAAGSAH
-596 IDRLILEAFIEGIAD
+596 IDRLVLEAFIEGISD
-611 IEDEEAR
+611 IEDPAAR
-618 RLAETVCDLYVYSIL
+618 ELADWMCDLFVYSTI
-633 EENSAWYIMHRF
+633 EENQAWYIMHRF
-645 ISVERAKAIRRG
+645 MSVDRAKAVRRG

-665 RPDALT
+665 RPHAST
-671 LIEALGVPE
+671 LVEAMGVPE
-680 SMLDAA
+680 RMLRAA
-686 MLDDASVYERQ
+686 MLDDASVFQRDQPISASS

>member
-1 MPIGENVP
+1 MATG
-9 IAPLTWAVSEGAIPG
+9 
-24 SGSVTH
+24 
-30 RVFCVTP
+30 TP
-37 PRVHRPLLSRTPV
+37 T
-50 MVGSMSTGSTSTA
+50 TA
-63 QRLRQALDGPWG
+63 EHLRAALDGPW
-75 EVREKA
+75 RPIRDQA
-81 RTQLAGK
+81 RDQLADDRFTG
-88 EYTADPDLDLPGARA
+88 DPELDIHAARA
-103 RVLEQMRS
+103 RVLDQMKII
-111 LAELG
+111 AAMG
-116 YAERGFRRENGGTGE
+116 YPERGFRPENGGTGD
-131 PGAAVVGLEMLAYA
+131 PGGAVTGLEMLAYA

-158 LFGGAVENLGSERH
+158 LFGGAVENLGTERH
-172 REHIR
+172 RDFIK

-211 TEEFVIHTPTPSA
+211 TQEFVVHTPTPSA

-231 AAEHARMAAV
+231 AAVHARMAAV
-241 FAQLR
+241 FAQLI
-246 TSSGEHGV
+246 TGGENKGV

-259 PIRDEQ
+259 PIRDER
-265 GNDLPGVTTSD
+265 GADLPGVTTFD
-276 CGRKGGLPGV
+276 DGIKGGLPGV

-307 ADVAPDGTYS
+307 ADVEPDGTYTS
-317 SEIENPSRR
+317 DIDNPSRR

-343 AAAAGARVGLSIAL
+343 AAAAGARVALSIAV
-357 RYSLKRRQ
+357 RYALARRQ
-365 FGDPDNGAETL
+365 FSDPDTGEETL
-376 LLDYRMHQRRLLP
+376 LMDYRSHQRRLLP
-389 LLAHSFALSF
+389 LVAKSFALSF

-406 RMHLVQTGQ
+406 RMDAIQSGQ
-415 DLAAGAQRALEKRAA
+415 NTDPGAQRALEKRAA

-487 KEILTSYADEV
+487 KELLTAYSDEV
-498 RDLDALGWVRFAAT
+498 RDLDALGWVKFAAT
-512 MAGDVVRKRSGV
+512 MAGDVVRKNTGV

-529 TLRDRSGESVD
+529 TLRDRSDDTID
-540 EGDLGRR
+540 EGDLSKRSV
-547 DTQLALFADRE
+547 QVQLFADRE
-558 DYLTRTAAH
+558 DYLLRTAAH
-567 RLRARAEETEPFEAF
+567 RLRARAADTGPFEAF

-596 IDRLILEAFIEGIAD
+596 IDRLVLEEFVDGIAA
-611 IEDEEAR
+611 IEDPEAKA
-618 RLAETVCDLYVYSIL
+618 LADTVCDLYVYATL
-633 EENSAWYIMHRF
+633 EENLSWFIMHRF
-645 ISVERAKAIRRG
+645 MSVERAKSVRRG

-671 LIEALGVPE
+671 LVEAMGVPE
-680 SMLDAA
+680 TMLRAA
-686 MLDDASVYERQ
+686 MLGDASVFDRR

>member
-1 MPIGENVP
+1 M
-9 IAPLTWAVSEGAIPG
+9 T
-24 SGSVTH
+24 SGTATTADH
-30 RVFCVTP
+30 
-37 PRVHRPLLSRTPV
+37 LRT
-50 MVGSMSTGSTSTA
+50 
-63 QRLRQALDGPWG
+63 ALDGPWAA
-75 EVREKA
+75 VRDEA
-81 RTQLAGK
+81 RIQLAGK
-88 EYTADPDLDLPGARA
+88 QFTGDPYLDYKAARA
-103 RVLEQMRS
+103 RVLAQMR
-111 LAELG
+111 AIAAIG

-131 PGAAVVGLEMLAYA
+131 PGAAVVGLEMLAYT

-172 REHIR
+172 RKYIEQ
-177 RLISLDLLGCFAMT
+177 LISLDLLGCFAMT

-197 DVANLETTATYDPA
+197 DVANLETTATYDPQ
-211 TEEFVIHTPTPSA
+211 TEEFVVHSPTPSA

-241 FAQLR
+241 FAQLI
-246 TSSGEHGV
+246 TNGANEGV

-259 PIRDEQ
+259 PIRDES
-265 GNDLPGVTTSD
+265 GADLPGVTTSD
-276 CGRKGGLPGV
+276 DGLKGGLPGV
-286 DNGRIVFDQV
+286 DNGRIVFDHV

-307 ADVAPDGTYS
+307 ADVAPDGTYH

-343 AAAAGARVGLSIAL
+343 AAAAGARVALSIAV
-357 RYSLKRRQ
+357 RYALKRRQ
-365 FGDPDNGAETL
+365 FADPDTGAETV
-376 LLDYRMHQRRLLP
+376 LLDYRSHQRRLLP
-389 LLAHSFALSF
+389 LVAKSYALAF

-415 DLAAGAQRALEKRAA
+415 DLDPGAQRALEKRAA
-430 GLKVAQTRHATRA
+430 GLKVAQTEHATRA

-487 KEILTSYADEV
+487 KELLTAYADEV

-529 TLRDRSGESVD
+529 TLKDRGDESID
-540 EGDLGRR
+540 EGDLSRR
-547 DTQLALFADRE
+547 AVQLQLFADRE
-558 DYLTRTAAH
+558 DYLIRTAGH
-567 RLRARAEETEPFEAF
+567 RLRARAADTRPFEAF

-596 IDRLILEAFIEGIAD
+596 IDRLVLEAFIEGVAD
-611 IEDEEAR
+611 IEDPRAR
-618 RLAETVCDLYVYSIL
+618 ALADSMCDLFVYSTI
-633 EENSAWYIMHRF
+633 EENQAWYIMHRF
-645 ISVERAKAIRRG
+645 MSVDRAKAVRRG

-665 RPDALT
+665 RPHAPALV
-671 LIEALGVPE
+671 EAMGVPE
-680 SMLDAA
+680 SMLCAA
-686 MLDDASVYERQ
+686 MLDDASVFDRT

>member
-1 MPIGENVP
+1 M
-9 IAPLTWAVSEGAIPG
+9 T
-24 SGSVTH
+24 SG
-30 RVFCVTP
+30 
-37 PRVHRPLLSRTPV
+37 
-50 MVGSMSTGSTSTA
+50 TA
-63 QRLRQALDGPWG
+63 TTADHLRAALDGPWAA
-75 EVREKA
+75 VREEA
-81 RTQLAGK
+81 RMLLAGA
-88 EYTADPDLDLPGARA
+88 EFTADPHLDYKAARA
-103 RVLEQMRS
+103 RVLEQMK
-111 LAELG
+111 AIATMG
-116 YAERGFRRENGGTGE
+116 FAERGFRRENGGTSE
-131 PGAAVVGLEMLAYA
+131 PGAAVVSLEMLAYA

-158 LFGGAVENLGSERH
+158 LFGGAVENLGTERH
-172 REHIR
+172 REYIE

-197 DVANLETTATYDPA
+197 DVANLETTATYDPR
-211 TEEFVIHTPTPSA
+211 TREFVVHSPTPSA

-241 FAQLR
+241 FAQLI
-246 TSSGEHGV
+246 TGGENRGV

-259 PIRDEQ
+259 PIRDEN
-265 GNDLPGVTTSD
+265 GADLPGVTTYD
-276 CGRKGGLPGV
+276 DGLKGGLPGV
-286 DNGRIVFDQV
+286 DNGRIVFDHV

-307 ADVAPDGTYS
+307 ADVAPDGAYS

-343 AAAAGARVGLSIAL
+343 AAAAGARVALSIAV
-357 RYSLKRRQ
+357 RYALKRRQ
-365 FGDPDNGAETL
+365 FSDPDTGVETV
-376 LLDYRMHQRRLLP
+376 LLDYRSHQRRLLP
-389 LLAHSFALSF
+389 LVAKSYALAF

-415 DLAAGAQRALEKRAA
+415 NLEVGAQRALEKRAA

-487 KEILTSYADEV
+487 KELLTAYADEV

-529 TLRDRSGESVD
+529 NLKDRGDDPIE
-540 EGDLGRR
+540 EGDLSRR
-547 DTQLALFADRE
+547 AVQLQLFADRE
-558 DYLTRTAAH
+558 DYLVRTAAH
-567 RLRARAEETEPFEAF
+567 RLRARAEDTGPFEAF
-582 NNAQDHILAAGAAH
+582 NNAQDHILAAGSAH
-596 IDRLILEAFIEGIAD
+596 IDRLVLEAFIEGIAD
-611 IEDEEAR
+611 IEDPEAR
-618 RLAETVCDLYVYSIL
+618 ELADWMCDLFVYTTI
-633 EENSAWYIMHRF
+633 EENQAWYIMHRF
-645 ISVERAKAIRRG
+645 MSVERAKAIRRG

-665 RPDALT
+665 RPHALT
-671 LIEALGVPE
+671 LVEAMGVPE
-680 SMLDAA
+680 SMLRAA
-686 MLDDASVYERQ
+686 MLDDASVFDRAQPISVPS